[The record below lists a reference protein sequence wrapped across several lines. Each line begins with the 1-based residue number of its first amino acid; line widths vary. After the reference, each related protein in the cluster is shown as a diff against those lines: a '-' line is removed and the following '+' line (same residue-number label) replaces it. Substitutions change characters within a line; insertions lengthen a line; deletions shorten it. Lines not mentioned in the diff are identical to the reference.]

1 MTARRREII
10 KRLLS
15 REPIPSQG
23 ALLGR
28 LREQGIDAT
37 QATVSRDL
45 RALGV
50 VKTRDGY
57 ELERAGARREIP
69 SVVEEMIAEHV
80 LTARAAANLVV
91 LKTGP
96 GRAQV
101 VAVELD
107 RAPPPG
113 VVGTIAGDDTIFLA
127 LDSEIMAQ
135 SLCDRIRQELGID
148 PVAASGVA
156 S

>member
-1 MTARRREII
+1 MGRNGIGQAKNVTGRTR
-10 KRLLS
+10 
-15 REPIPSQG
+15 PG
-23 ALLGR
+23 AAVP
-28 LREQGIDAT
+28 GISGT
-37 QATVSRDL
+37 
-45 RALGV
+45 
-50 VKTRDGY
+50 
-57 ELERAGARREIP
+57 
-69 SVVEEMIAEHV
+69 
-80 LTARAAANLVV
+80 LTDISTAAANLGV